1 MIDFPLSYWNSLAN
15 HFIIISSL
23 LAGFSITVMANFI
36 VSQYDDRI
44 SKMILKAA
52 TTAASLF
59 LITVFSMTKIIFM
72 TTEGY
77 HIDIT
82 GQDIIVPRILGTI
95 SFFLGTI
102 ALMLMIALSGW
113 TKSKKMGWFTSSIA
127 LTTLIMIL
135 VLTVEV
141 SL

>member
-1 MIDFPLSYWNSLAN
+1 
-15 HFIIISSL
+15 
-23 LAGFSITVMANFI
+23 
-36 VSQYDDRI
+36 
-44 SKMILKAA
+44 
-52 TTAASLF
+52 
-59 LITVFSMTKIIFM
+59 
-72 TTEGY
+72 
-77 HIDIT
+77 
-82 GQDIIVPRILGTI
+82 VPRILGTI